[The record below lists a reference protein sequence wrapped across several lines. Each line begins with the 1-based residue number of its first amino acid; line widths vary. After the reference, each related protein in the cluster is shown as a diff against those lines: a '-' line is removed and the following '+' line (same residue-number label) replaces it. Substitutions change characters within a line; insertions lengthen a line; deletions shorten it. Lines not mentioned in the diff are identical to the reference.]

1 MSLGMDSTVAYG
13 NDVKPAQ
20 VTTEMTQDES
30 NPYNTYKISGLPPPT
45 PISNPGDN
53 AIQAALHPEG
63 GNWLY
68 FCTVNLDTGETKFAA
83 TADEHDQNVAGTT
96 QSGKP
101 KTSSHP
107 VSFLR
112 LGKLIGRWSLHWLPR
127 RGCPQKSGLRGALQ
141 GM

>member
-13 NDVKPAQ
+13 NNVKPAQ

-30 NPYNTYKISGLPPPT
+30 NPYNTYKISGLPPT

-53 AIQAALHPEG
+53 AIQAALDPEG

-83 TADEHDQNVAGTT
+83 TADEHDQNVAE
-96 QSGKP
+96 
-101 KTSSHP
+101 
-107 VSFLR
+107 LR
-112 LGKLIGRWSLHWLPR
+112 KW
-127 RGCPQKSGLRGALQ
+127 QAENQ
-141 GM
+141 